1 MEKIKIPKII
11 VEITEIKVEVP
22 KIEVDTEELE
32 EVEKKIMK
40 ILGRKDDS

>member
-1 MEKIKIPKII
+1 MEKIKIPKLI

-32 EVEKKIMK
+32 EVEKKNNENI
-40 ILGRKDDS
+40 REER

>member
-1 MEKIKIPKII
+1 MEKIKISKII

-32 EVEKKIMK
+32 EVEKKINK
-40 ILGRKDDS
+40 NIREERW

>member
-22 KIEVDTEELE
+22 KIEVDTEELD
-32 EVEKKIMK
+32 EVENKINEN
-40 ILGRKDDS
+40 ISAER

>member
-32 EVEKKIMK
+32 KVEKKINEN
-40 ILGRKDDS
+40 IREERW

>member
-32 EVEKKIMK
+32 KVEKKINENIREGK
-40 ILGRKDDS
+40 W